1 MEAVTVTTPQAD
13 IDWALGV
20 EKAVTTEQKE
30 LYLECLNGV
39 GMAERVKAGDELAI
53 RSGCILTGVFV
64 RCAGLV

>member
-1 MEAVTVTTPQAD
+1 MTPQAD
-13 IDWALGV
+13 IDWALAI
-20 EKAVTTEQKE
+20 EKAVTTERKE

-64 RCAGLV
+64 RCAGLVW

>member
-1 MEAVTVTTPQAD
+1 MIATPQAD
-13 IDWALGV
+13 IDWALAV
-20 EKAVTTEQKE
+20 EKAVTPEQKE

-39 GMAERVKAGDELAI
+39 GMAERVKAGEALSI

>member
-1 MEAVTVTTPQAD
+1 MTTPQAD

-39 GMAERVKAGDELAI
+39 GMAERVKAGEALSI

-64 RCAGLV
+64 RCDGLV

>member
-1 MEAVTVTTPQAD
+1 VEAVTVTTPQAD